1 MWATRPERSGA
12 RLPAAA
18 AAVVG
23 AAAHVPVT
31 EDHLRQA
38 PYIGVLFIGLEIA
51 LVVIAVLLLV
61 RDSALVWT
69 AAAVVPALAV
79 VSYVVSRTIGLP
91 QIGDDVGNW
100 TEPLGVVSVVSE
112 TLMVVLALGHRSRV
126 AGGRGRLAPAVVATV
141 LLVGGMGATARAASA
156 EPHMG
161 TGSGGSMQGH
171 GLPALHDGS
180 TPR

>member
-1 MWATRPERSGA
+1 M
-12 RLPAAA
+12 
-18 AAVVG
+18 
-23 AAAHVPVT
+23 T

-112 TLMVVLALGHRSRV
+112 TL
-126 AGGRGRLAPAVVATV
+126 
-141 LLVGGMGATARAASA
+141 
-156 EPHMG
+156 
-161 TGSGGSMQGH
+161 
-171 GLPALHDGS
+171 
-180 TPR
+180 